1 MPSRDRPHA
10 PMLLRS
16 AMLLKKPRSAPDK
29 PAGPRKT
36 GCDDVTLF
44 RRFLEGDDAA
54 FMELFHRHTPRL
66 YVYCLKIVGDEEVAN
81 DILQDVWE
89 RLARFRAH
97 GKEAPNS
104 PLGLL
109 IRITRNLCLNH
120 KRDRRPSL
128 PLDEVPEWKE
138 ERTYQ
143 NDMTEMEEA
152 VIVALEH
159 LPESQRELLI
169 LHAYSGYSY
178 EEIADMYEESVGAI
192 RTRAWR
198 ARVKLGRIIAALID
212 MAEETDDEKNE
223 WEREGER
230 AYLSTMNIT
239 GKRNS

>member
-1 MPSRDRPHA
+1 MI
-10 PMLLRS
+10 LR
-16 AMLLKKPRSAPDK
+16 KTQVVPEK
-29 PAGPRKT
+29 PANLRKN

-44 RRFLEGDDAA
+44 KRFLEGDDSA

-66 YVYCLKIVGDEEVAN
+66 YVYCLKIVGDQEIAN

-89 RLARFRAH
+89 RLARYRAH
-97 GKEAPNS
+97 GKDAPNS

-120 KRDRRPSL
+120 KRDRRPRLSL
-128 PLDEVPEWKE
+128 EEVAEWKE
-138 ERTYQ
+138 QRTYQ

-178 EEIADMYEESVGAI
+178 EEIAEMLDESVGAV

-198 ARVKLGRIIAALID
+198 ARMKLGRMIAALID
-212 MAEETDDEKNE
+212 MAEESDEEKKE
-223 WEREGER
+223 WTSRNSAEYR
-230 AYLSTMNIT
+230 STMNIT
-239 GKRNS
+239 GDRTL